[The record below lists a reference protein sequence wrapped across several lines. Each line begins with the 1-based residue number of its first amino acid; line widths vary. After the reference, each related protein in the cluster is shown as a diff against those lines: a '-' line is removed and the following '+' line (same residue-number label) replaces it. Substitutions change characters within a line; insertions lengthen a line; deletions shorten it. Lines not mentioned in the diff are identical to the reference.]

1 MFALGIVDEVKNVL
15 KKGFAP
21 DCFGLNSIG
30 YKEVIA
36 YLDRKMSL
44 SEAEELVAKNSRNY
58 AKRQLT
64 WFTRYEENSD
74 S

>member
-1 MFALGIVDEVKNVL
+1 
-15 KKGFAP
+15 
-21 DCFGLNSIG
+21 LNSIG

-64 WFTRYEENSD
+64 WFTRYEK
-74 S
+74 